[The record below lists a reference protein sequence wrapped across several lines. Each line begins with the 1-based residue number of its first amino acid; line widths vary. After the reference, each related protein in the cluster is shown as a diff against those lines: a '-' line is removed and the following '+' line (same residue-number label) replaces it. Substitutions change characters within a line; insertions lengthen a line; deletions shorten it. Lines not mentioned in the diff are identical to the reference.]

1 MVCEQS
7 GPMQNNGE
15 IIVVAAVQRSISLST
30 AALPNER
37 CSWQARFCS
46 ALRAQLLD
54 VLAAELGR

>member
-7 GPMQNNGE
+7 VPMQNNGQ

-37 CSWQARFCS
+37 CS
-46 ALRAQLLD
+46 
-54 VLAAELGR
+54 

>member
-30 AALPNER
+30 AALPDKR
-37 CSWQARFCS
+37 CS
-46 ALRAQLLD
+46 
-54 VLAAELGR
+54 